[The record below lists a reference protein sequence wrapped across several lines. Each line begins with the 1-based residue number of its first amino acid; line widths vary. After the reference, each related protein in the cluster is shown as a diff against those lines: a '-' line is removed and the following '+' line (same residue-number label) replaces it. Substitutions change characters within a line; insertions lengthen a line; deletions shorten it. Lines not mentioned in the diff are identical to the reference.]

1 MYVLGS
7 LAQCAAITATLQAV
21 SFVVSVTCRTDKLF
35 DMAGVINYILLD
47 AITYMRSQ
55 RTERQALI
63 SACVAV
69 WGFRFA
75 VYLALRA
82 RHIKQDHRFD
92 PTRHNKRVLFM
103 IFAFQGLCVF
113 QGMLPVILANNYLEK
128 LPNLICSDM
137 VGLTVFLFGFC
148 LQFVADIQKG
158 MTHQDGWFVSRG
170 VWSWS
175 RHPNYFGEIM
185 VWVGIYV
192 MVANGLDKCRWVA
205 ATGPAWTTVN
215 VVLLSGV
222 RLMEKYHDEAFGK
235 TKEYG
240 LYRDRTS
247 ILIPL
252 PTWLYSRLPRV
263 MKVLLLDWPLFDYRK
278 DHVD

>member
-1 MYVLGS
+1 MYALDS
-7 LAQCAAITATLQAV
+7 LAHCAVITVTLQAV
-21 SFVVSVTCRTDKLF
+21 AFVVTTVCHTDKLF
-35 DMAGVINYILLD
+35 DLAGVMNYMLID
-47 AITYMRSQ
+47 AITYIRSQ
-55 RTERQALI
+55 KTERQALI

-69 WGFRFA
+69 WGFRFV
-75 VYLALRA
+75 VYLAFRA
-82 RHIKQDHRFD
+82 RHTKPDHRFD
-92 PTRHNKRVLFM
+92 PARRNKRVLAM

-148 LQFVADIQKG
+148 LQSVADIQKS
-158 MTHQDGWFVSRG
+158 MTHREGWFVSRG

-185 VWVGIYV
+185 VWAGIYV
-192 MVANGLDKCRWVA
+192 MAANSLDRYRWVA
-205 ATGPAWTTVN
+205 AVGPAWTTVN

-222 RLMEKYHDEAFGK
+222 RLMEKYHDETFGS
-235 TKEYG
+235 TKEYC
-240 LYRDRTS
+240 LYRDSTS